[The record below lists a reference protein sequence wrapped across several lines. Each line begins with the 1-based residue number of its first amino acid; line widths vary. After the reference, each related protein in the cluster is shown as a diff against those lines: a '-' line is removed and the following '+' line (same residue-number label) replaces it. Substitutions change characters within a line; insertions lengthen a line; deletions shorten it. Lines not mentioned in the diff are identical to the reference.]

1 MNVPFLCKNN
11 FVDDGN
17 IQIVTN
23 RFDSN
28 TYFTVSRGNFALSL
42 VF

>member
-1 MNVPFLCKNN
+1 MCRSLKKNT

-17 IQIVTN
+17 IQIATN

-28 TYFTVSRGNFALSL
+28 TYFTVSGGNFALSL